1 MFKQMFFPYDP
12 RGNELEGKKKVCG
25 RYLGKYKNVEK
36 LLVILPLT
44 EVTVHMSAFYLYLVF
59 FTIKT

>member
-1 MFKQMFFPYDP
+1 MIP
-12 RGNELEGKKKVCG
+12 EGMNLKEKKKVCG